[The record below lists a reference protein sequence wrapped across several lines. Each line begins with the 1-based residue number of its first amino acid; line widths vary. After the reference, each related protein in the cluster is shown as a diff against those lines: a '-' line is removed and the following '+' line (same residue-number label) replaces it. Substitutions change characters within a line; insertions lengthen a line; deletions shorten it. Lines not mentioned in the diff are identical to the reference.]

1 MAAIISEPKI
11 EVAILDSGV
20 TTEFEVTAFSVGID
34 AVAVPLEDL
43 QTGKQRGVVE
53 HGRKQANGA
62 TGLGREKAI
71 AHRCGA
77 RVAVLFVWRSG
88 EFPDGKHFTW
98 FDHDAMQE

>member
-20 TTEFEVTAFSVGID
+20 TTEFEIAAFSVGIY
-34 AVAVPLEDL
+34 AVAVSLEYR
-43 QTGKQRGVVE
+43 QAGEQSGVIKHCRE
-53 HGRKQANGA
+53 QANSA
-62 TGLGREKAI
+62 TRLSCQKAI
-71 AHRCGA
+71 AHRCGG

-88 EFPDGKHFTW
+88 EFPDGKHLTW